1 MENFLFSI
9 NATIPIFLVIL
20 LGYILKRL
28 KLLND
33 AFLSVANKYVFR
45 VGLPVMLFKDLAFS
59 DVLSDMNGSFII
71 FCIVVTWIV
80 FLGVWGLSYLFL
92 KDKTMVGAFSQG
104 AARSSAAILG
114 VAFVENICGNAG
126 MAPLM
131 IAAAVPFFNIFSV
144 IILVFSAD
152 MGKEDKKTDK
162 AMIKKEIVKSLK
174 GIVTNPIIIGIF
186 VGLLFN
192 FSGLKMPVIPMKTIE
207 YISSSSTPLALL
219 AIGGGF
225 ELKVALTRMKP
236 AIAAS
241 LVKLIALPMIFVPIA
256 LKLGFAG
263 SEMVAILIM
272 LASPTT
278 ISCFV
283 MAKEMGNDEVLTSN
297 IIVITTLLSSVTLT
311 AWVYI
316 LRVLGAI

>member
-59 DVLSDMNGSFII
+59 DVLSDMNGTFII

-241 LVKLIALPMIFVPIA
+241 LVKLIALPKIFVPIA

>member
-59 DVLSDMNGSFII
+59 DVLSDMNGTFII

-297 IIVITTLLSSVTLT
+297 IIVITTLLSSVSLT

>member
-59 DVLSDMNGSFII
+59 DVLSDMNGTFII

>member
-59 DVLSDMNGSFII
+59 DVLSDMNGTFII

-225 ELKVALTRMKP
+225 ELKVALTRMKH

-241 LVKLIALPMIFVPIA
+241 LVKLIVLPMIFVPIA